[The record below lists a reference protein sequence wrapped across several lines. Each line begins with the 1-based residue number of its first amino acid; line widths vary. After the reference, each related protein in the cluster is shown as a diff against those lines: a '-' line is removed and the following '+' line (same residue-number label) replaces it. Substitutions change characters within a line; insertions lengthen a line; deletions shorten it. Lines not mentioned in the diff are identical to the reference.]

1 MTEAIAGQ
9 YVCSFCNRCFRKH
22 EHLQR
27 HRRIHTNEKPYNCE
41 CGLSF
46 SRQDLLQRHRR
57 ISPCDQR
64 QHATSYGNINAYGS
78 HDRVRPTRKDR
89 NSQDRAPQF
98 SIEVE
103 RTLRSS
109 SCGILEQRR
118 VSPTAH
124 QFAQEPISTPETT
137 LPLPPEYADLE
148 CSYLRS
154 QPEKHVLAD
163 FENFFR
169 TSGLQQIADDLS
181 RTQRHGLNDTRN
193 SLMEETLSNAS
204 DHCLS
209 LPTQDTARRK
219 TQTPMTDQIQGSWSN
234 YEQKC
239 PDLVPPSARACARYL
254 TSYVKNSRVPLFH
267 NNVQIYELDPVTKF
281 ALYALGAIH
290 LYEVRNAMS
299 LFTTSR
305 HLAFQRWTS
314 DMDNSREKPS
324 QSLTPSDALI
334 AYHFL
339 AEFLKV
345 AQPVDVVREFE
356 ICATAISF
364 YSRLW
369 RFHFP
374 TDQRPVKS
382 DPNST
387 RAFQCSRII
396 VLCSL
401 VLDGFLLGFSVAT
414 QSDDL
419 KSTFKCPLSSL
430 LSHDSVGEGGE
441 QSRELFNTGDI
452 IALFDVLA
460 HEHDNELGNCIP
472 DSESILSKFPPDVH
486 FVLLSFII
494 LRIRMD
500 KDASML
506 GISSEI
512 LALERTRLLLTL
524 SKIVRLLRL
533 QMSSMTA
540 SPTVCKAQSN
550 YSFACLVHLRAVC
563 PLDLNYATD
572 PSQLVASLKAIKP
585 KFEEQFSR
593 SLLQCIEHC
602 LELLEEPASTG
613 LLHYVRQQASSW
625 GLETVLWAFESAIF
639 LSKWIQKYTAVASS
653 VKEGEVYLGY

>member
-1 MTEAIAGQ
+1 MPLLMGTSTPMARMTA
-9 YVCSFCNRCFRKH
+9 
-22 EHLQR
+22 
-27 HRRIHTNEKPYNCE
+27 
-41 CGLSF
+41 
-46 SRQDLLQRHRR
+46 
-57 ISPCDQR
+57 
-64 QHATSYGNINAYGS
+64 
-78 HDRVRPTRKDR
+78 
-89 NSQDRAPQF
+89 
-98 SIEVE
+98 IEVE

-219 TQTPMTDQIQGSWSN
+219 TQTPMT
-234 YEQKC
+234 
-239 PDLVPPSARACARYL
+239 
-254 TSYVKNSRVPLFH
+254 
-267 NNVQIYELDPVTKF
+267 
-281 ALYALGAIH
+281 
-290 LYEVRNAMS
+290 
-299 LFTTSR
+299 
-305 HLAFQRWTS
+305 